1 MTNTDSKMSTKPGKV
16 SPKGTSASHAEIIDA
31 ILKNRKIIKNGIHL
45 KQFKDHLIKE
55 EIKKLQ
61 KPITD
66 KLDNITELASLIH
79 NSGEAN
85 LDKNNVLAIEENV
98 SKNGPQAKGKTEGDD
113 VSVPERD
120 YGSAGESDQL
130 LLSLPKSPSILSLD
144 PDKDLN
150 FDVIE
155 KKFKFEKPSH
165 LLSLDNRNRNAK
177 IDTTIPEIS
186 TKLKSLNAHITNAKK
201 SQEQEKIDNLQYV
214 YSQLKKYKRALEDI
228 RKIPFYE
235 KQRTGSSIFSDP
247 NEMASLKGLVQR
259 MSKDP
264 REHKQN
270 EIRKDGVRVE
280 QDWKILKLPNG
291 LYDENELNN
300 YIQEYFGTSDS
311 PPFYFDVNYAT
322 NRFML
327 IIRDIDC
334 EIDFSHGKIHQL
346 LGFDKKI
353 YKQGINYATK
363 IGNITKDID
372 QILIH
377 CSLISSSYQNNL
389 KSDVMYAF
397 TPNISPR
404 SLINIEPTHPKYL
417 PINRTD
423 YIFHIRISVTNQLNQ
438 LINFNGECLNF
449 VLDIQ

>member
-1 MTNTDSKMSTKPGKV
+1 MLCTACAHTYAT
-16 SPKGTSASHAEIIDA
+16 TYTTT
-31 ILKNRKIIKNGIHL
+31 
-45 KQFKDHLIKE
+45 KE

-98 SKNGPQAKGKTEGDD
+98 SKNGPQAKGWQGQRPHSGLVRSMPRGKTEGDD

-130 LLSLPKSPSILSLD
+130 LSLPKSPSVHTAISLD

-150 FDVIE
+150 FDIIE

-165 LLSLDNRNRNAK
+165 LLSLDIRNRNTK

-235 KQRTGSSIFSDP
+235 RQQTGSGRPLGSMRTARIFSDP
-247 NEMASLKGLVQR
+247 NEMVERLDLLIASNNAGNDSTEVY
-259 MSKDP
+259 
-264 REHKQN
+264 N
-270 EIRKDGVRVE
+270 ECVE
-280 QDWKILKLPNG
+280 ILDKLFKMK
-291 LYDENELNN
+291 L
-300 YIQEYFGTSDS
+300 IKKSD
-311 PPFYFDVNYAT
+311 
-322 NRFML
+322 R
-327 IIRDIDC
+327 
-334 EIDFSHGKIHQL
+334 
-346 LGFDKKI
+346 KKI
-353 YKQGINYATK
+353 
-363 IGNITKDID
+363 
-372 QILIH
+372 
-377 CSLISSSYQNNL
+377 
-389 KSDVMYAF
+389 F
-397 TPNISPR
+397 TT
-404 SLINIEPTHPKYL
+404 LGMLFQTE
-417 PINRTD
+417 
-423 YIFHIRISVTNQLNQ
+423 
-438 LINFNGECLNF
+438 
-449 VLDIQ
+449 